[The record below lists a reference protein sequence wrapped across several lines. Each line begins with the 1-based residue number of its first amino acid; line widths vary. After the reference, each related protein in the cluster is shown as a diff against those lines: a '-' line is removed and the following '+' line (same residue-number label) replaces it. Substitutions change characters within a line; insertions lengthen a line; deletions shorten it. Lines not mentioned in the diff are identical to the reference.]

1 MPIPATRHSTSL
13 TRPASHRTFA
23 WLHFIAG
30 AIVGVAVTAT
40 VAFYFH
46 RTQHGPLRQ
55 VAAAVDTERQDALVA
70 ENDNLRSSVVRLQR
84 ELDQRGTPSAL
95 SAPAQTAVVSSP
107 SPLPAGR
114 VVMAEEA
121 LPAEAESDRR
131 RAQGLSNF
139 ERAVETM
146 ARKAD
151 QVDVRWR
158 EWKAGC
164 ENKQTYVGNAGQA
177 TDRYGRSWFVSWTST
192 IQNEDTPY
200 CQGLLGEVLSLS
212 RQVKEGMDAAHDGA
226 RQAGVYPG
234 DCRTV
239 RERYRM
245 DWSGWH

>member
-1 MPIPATRHSTSL
+1 MPIPATRSGISAPRL
-13 TRPASHRTFA
+13 APHRTSA
-23 WLHFIAG
+23 WWHFIAG

-46 RTQHGPLRQ
+46 QIQPRPVQQ
-55 VAAAVDTERQDALVA
+55 VVAAIDTERQDALVA
-70 ENDNLRSSVVRLQR
+70 ENENLRSSVARLQQ
-84 ELDQRGTPSAL
+84 ELDQRRTPNAPGTAAA
-95 SAPAQTAVVSSP
+95 APGVLPPSP
-107 SPLPAGR
+107 SPAGR
-114 VVMAEEA
+114 AVATEEA
-121 LPAEAESDRR
+121 LPAESESERR
-131 RAQGLSNF
+131 RAQGLGKF

-158 EWKAGC
+158 EWKAAC
-164 ENKQTYVGNAGQA
+164 ENKQIYVGNAGQA

-200 CQGLLGEVLSLS
+200 CQGVLSEVLSLS
-212 RQVKEGMDAAHDGA
+212 RQVKEGMDAAQDGA